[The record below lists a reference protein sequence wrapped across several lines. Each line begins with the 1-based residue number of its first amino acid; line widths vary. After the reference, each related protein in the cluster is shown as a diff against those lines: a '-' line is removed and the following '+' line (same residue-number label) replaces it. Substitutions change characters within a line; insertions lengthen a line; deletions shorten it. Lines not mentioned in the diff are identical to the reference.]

1 MKMVFRWYGP
11 GDSIPLTYIRQ
22 IPGMTGVVTAVY
34 DVPVGEVWQTERIL
48 ALRDACRAAGLE
60 MEVIESVPVHE
71 DIKLGRPS
79 RDRYIENY
87 AATIENLGRAGVRCI
102 CYNFM
107 PVFDWLRTNLHTPL
121 ADGSNALSYCHEE
134 LMGLDPHCL
143 HLPGWDE
150 SYTQSQLDTLLGAYA
165 GMSHGE
171 LFDNLVYFLR
181 GIMPACDRA
190 GVNMA
195 IHPDDPPWDMFGL
208 PRIITGADSYAR
220 LFAAVPDI
228 HNGITLCTGSLG
240 ADRGNDLPAL
250 AASLA
255 PRTYFAHLRQIK
267 FTGGENAPRDFC
279 ESGHRT
285 EDGSLDMYAIVRALC
300 ENGFDSYVR
309 PDHGRNIWGEDGK
322 PGYGLY
328 DRALAACGARV
339 ALLDINAEAAEAVAA
354 SIGENAVS
362 IPTDCLSKADIQSAA
377 DTVHEKLGKVSI
389 LINGA
394 GGNNPRATCD
404 NEVMTSDVPDSVKS
418 FFDLDESGLKFVF
431 DLNITSAFL
440 VTQVFAQD
448 MIGEGGNILNISSM
462 NAFRPLTKIPAYSA
476 AKAGVSNFT
485 EWLAVHF
492 APCGIRVNA
501 IAPGFF
507 VTNQNRSLLYTAD
520 GQPTARTGKI
530 LAATPQGR
538 FGKVE
543 DLLGTLLWLMSDEA
557 SGFVTGV
564 VVPVDGGF
572 NAYSGV

>member
-87 AATIENLGRAGVRCI
+87 AATIENLGRAGIRCI

-220 LFAAVPDI
+220 
-228 HNGITLCTGSLG
+228 C
-240 ADRGNDLPAL
+240 
-250 AASLA
+250 
-255 PRTYFAHLRQIK
+255 
-267 FTGGENAPRDFC
+267 DFC

-300 ENGFDSYVR
+300 ENGFDGYVR

-328 DRALAACGARV
+328 DRALGACYLSG
-339 ALLDINAEAAEAVAA
+339 LFEAV
-354 SIGENAVS
+354 ERNLH
-362 IPTDCLSKADIQSAA
+362 C
-377 DTVHEKLGKVSI
+377 
-389 LINGA
+389 
-394 GGNNPRATCD
+394 R
-404 NEVMTSDVPDSVKS
+404 
-418 FFDLDESGLKFVF
+418 
-431 DLNITSAFL
+431 
-440 VTQVFAQD
+440 
-448 MIGEGGNILNISSM
+448 
-462 NAFRPLTKIPAYSA
+462 
-476 AKAGVSNFT
+476 
-485 EWLAVHF
+485 
-492 APCGIRVNA
+492 
-501 IAPGFF
+501 
-507 VTNQNRSLLYTAD
+507 
-520 GQPTARTGKI
+520 
-530 LAATPQGR
+530 
-538 FGKVE
+538 
-543 DLLGTLLWLMSDEA
+543 
-557 SGFVTGV
+557 
-564 VVPVDGGF
+564 
-572 NAYSGV
+572 